1 MKNILL
7 PSALLI
13 ACAVLTAGCAETRT
27 EREFGDSVREV
38 MSKQIHDPGAA
49 ALPKS
54 EATTGGDPTRLEAV
68 LEAHR
73 GDVADPSSVA
83 KPVDVK
89 VRSNSR

>member
-7 PSALLI
+7 PSVLL
-13 ACAVLTAGCAETRT
+13 AAFAVFATGCAETRT

-54 EATTGGDPTRLEAV
+54 EAVTGADTTKLEAV
-68 LEAHR
+68 LESHR
-73 GDVADPSSVA
+73 SDVADPAGVS

-89 VRSNSR
+89 VRSTSR

>member
-7 PSALLI
+7 PSVLAVCTVLI
-13 ACAVLTAGCAETRT
+13 TGCAETRT

-54 EATTGGDPTRLEAV
+54 EAITGGDATRLEAV
-68 LEAHR
+68 LESHR
-73 GDVADPSSVA
+73 GDVADTAGIA
-83 KPVDVK
+83 KPIDMK
-89 VRSNSR
+89 IQGTSR

>member
-7 PSALLI
+7 PSVLA
-13 ACAVLTAGCAETRT
+13 ACAVLATGCAETRT

-54 EATTGGDPTRLEAV
+54 EAITGGDATRLEAV
-68 LEAHR
+68 LEGHR
-73 GDVADPSSVA
+73 GDVADTSKVA
-83 KPVDVK
+83 KPIDMK
-89 VRSNSR
+89 IQGTSR

>member
-7 PSALLI
+7 PSALLAVCI
-13 ACAVLTAGCAETRT
+13 VLTTGCAETRT

-54 EATTGGDPTRLEAV
+54 EAVTGGDATRLEAV
-68 LEAHR
+68 LESHR
-73 GDVADPSSVA
+73 GDVADTSGIA
-83 KPVDVK
+83 KPVDMK
-89 VRSNSR
+89 IQGTSR

>member
-7 PSALLI
+7 PSALLA

-38 MSKQIHDPGAA
+38 MTKQIHDPGAA

-54 EATTGGDPTRLEAV
+54 DAITGGDPTRLEAV
-68 LEAHR
+68 LEGHR
-73 GDVADPSSVA
+73 GDVADTSSVSE
-83 KPVDVK
+83 PVDMK
-89 VRSNSR
+89 IRSTSR

>member
-7 PSALLI
+7 SSALLV
-13 ACAVLTAGCAETRT
+13 ACAVLTTGCAETRT

-38 MSKQIHDPGAA
+38 MTKQIHDPGAA

-54 EATTGGDPTRLEAV
+54 DAVTGGDPTRLEAV

-73 GDVADPSSVA
+73 GDVADTASVA
-83 KPVDVK
+83 KPVDMK
-89 VRSNSR
+89 IRSNSQ